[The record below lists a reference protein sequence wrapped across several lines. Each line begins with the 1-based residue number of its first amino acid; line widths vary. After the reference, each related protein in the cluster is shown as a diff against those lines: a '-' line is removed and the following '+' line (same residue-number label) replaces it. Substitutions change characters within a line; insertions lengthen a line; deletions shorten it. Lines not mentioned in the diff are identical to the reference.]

1 MSSNLNWSGNKGLD
15 PGASSRFRPTF
26 AIPSETR
33 DYSKGLLSSHGPA
46 TGQQSTAPSQHGA
59 TTSPGTTSAQ
69 QRQQDPTSPLPMQQ
83 RQQDPTSPL
92 PMQQEPIMDMQGP
105 PPATEEGFIPAYLRR
120 NLGKNV
126 RAEFIIGTSQYTDR
140 IGRLI
145 EVGIN
150 YFVLEDVNSRT
161 HIMCDLYSVKFVTV
175 LQT

>member
-59 TTSPGTTSAQ
+59 TTSPGTTSA
-69 QRQQDPTSPLPMQQ
+69 QQ